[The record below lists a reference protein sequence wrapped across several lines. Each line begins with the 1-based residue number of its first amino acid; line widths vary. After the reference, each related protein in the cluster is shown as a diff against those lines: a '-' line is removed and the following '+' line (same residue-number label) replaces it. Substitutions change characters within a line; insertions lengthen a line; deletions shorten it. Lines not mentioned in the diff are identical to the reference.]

1 MSQSEVI
8 NIIHSFVTLL
18 RDSGVKIDRAFLY
31 GSFATNNA
39 SEDSDIDVLLV
50 SDIFDTEDDATL
62 S

>member
-1 MSQSEVI
+1 
-8 NIIHSFVTLL
+8 
-18 RDSGVKIDRAFLY
+18 VKIDRAFLY